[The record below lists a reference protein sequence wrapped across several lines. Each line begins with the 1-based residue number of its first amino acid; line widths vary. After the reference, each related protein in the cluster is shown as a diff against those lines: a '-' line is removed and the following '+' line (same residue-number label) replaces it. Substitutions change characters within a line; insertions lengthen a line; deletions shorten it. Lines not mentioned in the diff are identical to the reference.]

1 MSPSVQAPGSG
12 EMARGKRPA
21 NRPLRTRSLA
31 FKIIAVAI
39 VPLAYGV
46 ITGVALAAS
55 AKAYWTLI
63 AIGVIGAILSGYEHD
78 EAVAA
83 MCRGA
88 ISAGFFTC
96 GLLGVLVVSGS
107 TPKAVLPPTSVFV
120 PMNLIAGAILCC
132 AAVWWRHR
140 S

>member
-1 MSPSVQAPGSG
+1 VQAPGSG
-12 EMARGKRPA
+12 EMARGTRPA
-21 NRPLRTRSLA
+21 NRPFKTRSLA
-31 FKIIAVAI
+31 FKIFAVAL
-39 VPLAYGV
+39 VPLGYGT
-46 ITGVALAAS
+46 ITGIALVVS

-63 AIGVIGAILSGYEHD
+63 AIGVVGAILSGYEHD
-78 EAVAA
+78 EAAAA

-107 TPKAVLPPTSVFV
+107 TPKALLPPTSVFV